1 MTNSIQTLF
10 QTIQQSFLQFG
21 WQSPVGWL
29 LISILLGVALPW
41 LMRLSSSVSQHRW
54 LMARWLLIPYLGLVT
69 GSLSPQKMGLTAIDW
84 WISLR
89 FGLGITFA
97 IIVLLGIMRVTTALA
112 NPASPVTVPSSK
124 PPLNEAASH
133 LNTHTW
139 RHLGPVENVTD
150 SSQPYW
156 GILILGILIEG
167 TQQFHWAF
175 LRSVFTELI
184 SLMPDTVIV
193 NTSYLALPLI
203 GTLFLAFPELL
214 LYPIRTSY
222 RLALFVALITTSIV
236 FLYTENF
243 WLCWFLH
250 SCIWLIMV
258 PAKDWFRPA

>member
-1 MTNSIQTLF
+1 
-10 QTIQQSFLQFG
+10 
-21 WQSPVGWL
+21 
-29 LISILLGVALPW
+29 
-41 LMRLSSSVSQHRW
+41 MRLSSHTTQYRW
-54 LMARWLLIPYLGLVT
+54 LMARWVLIPYLGLMT

-84 WISLR
+84 WNSLR

-112 NPASPVTVPSSK
+112 NPASSTNPLPATAI
-124 PPLNEAASH
+124 PLNETTNH
-133 LNTHTW
+133 FQNTRTW
-139 RHLGPVENVTD
+139 HLGRAENEAD
-150 SSQPYW
+150 SNGLYW
-156 GILILGILIEG
+156 GIILLGFLAEG

-184 SLMPDTVIV
+184 SLMPDPATV
-193 NTSYLALPLI
+193 NASYLALPMI

-214 LYPIRTSY
+214 LYPLRTSY

-258 PAKDWFRPA
+258 PARDWFRPV